1 MNKIV
6 IVTTTFY
13 PDLGWWELYM
23 LNLAKELAKTYD
35 VTVLCISLHKG
46 VKDCIIEWV
55 KINYLPKW
63 FFLGKIFPSIIAL
76 FCKIKKINPDV
87 IYSSS
92 PGIEDFW
99 LVVMNNLFLRKKLI
113 MTYHAMHDQTKWRL
127 RWMTAMY
134 LICVL
139 PFYDSIIVTTK
150 KYYDI
155 LKKRGIKNIH
165 NIPCGVASDR
175 LKLWNFNKENKK
187 ELLFVWV
194 LDENHRYKNLKTLLD
209 AMVLLEGY
217 HLTVVG
223 GGALKDKY
231 QQYCLDN
238 NINGVDFLWAITDE
252 ELSLCYKKANTFIL
266 PSNSS
271 LEWFWIVLLEA
282 LGNWCKIIT
291 GELAWWSFLVRE
303 NPQFWFLYD
312 GTVKDLVDKIRK
324 LEDSHSLAQEN
335 ISQYL
340 TQYNWSNITKKILDT
355 LN

>member
-1 MNKIV
+1 
-6 IVTTTFY
+6 
-13 PDLGWWELYM
+13 
-23 LNLAKELAKTYD
+23 
-35 VTVLCISLHKG
+35 
-46 VKDCIIEWV
+46 
-55 KINYLPKW
+55 
-63 FFLGKIFPSIIAL
+63 
-76 FCKIKKINPDV
+76 
-87 IYSSS
+87 
-92 PGIEDFW
+92 
-99 LVVMNNLFLRKKLI
+99 
-113 MTYHAMHDQTKWRL
+113 
-127 RWMTAMY
+127 MTAMY

-223 GGALKDKY
+223 GGVLKDKY

-312 GTVKDLVDKIRK
+312 GTEKDLVDKIRR
-324 LEDSHSLAQEN
+324 LEDSHSLSQED

-340 TQYNWSNITKKILDT
+340 SQYNWSNITKKILDT

>member
-1 MNKIV
+1 MKIV
-6 IVTTTFY
+6 IVTQTIY
-13 PDLGWWELYM
+13 PDLWWWELYM
-23 LNLAKELAKTYD
+23 FNLAKELIQQWHNVD
-35 VTVLCISLHKG
+35 VLCISELEWIRDQNIWG
-46 VKDCIIEWV
+46 V
-55 KINYLPKW
+55 NFFYLKKSI
-63 FFLGKIFPSIIAL
+63 FMGKAFPSFFQIV
-76 FCKIKKINPDV
+76 KKMTKKEYDLIYTSGPAIPDFLIV
-87 IYSSS
+87 
-92 PGIEDFW
+92 
-99 LVVMNNLFLRKKLI
+99 LLNLFLRKKLI

-271 LEWFWIVLLEA
+271 LEGFWIVLLEA

-312 GTVKDLVDKIRK
+312 GTVKDLVDKIIR
-324 LEDSHSLAQEN
+324 LENGYSLDQEH

-340 TQYNWSNITKKILDT
+340 SQYNWSNITKKILDT

>member
-1 MNKIV
+1 MKIV
-6 IVTTTFY
+6 IVTQTIY
-13 PDLGWWELYM
+13 PDLWWWELYM
-23 LNLAKELAKTYD
+23 FNLAKELIQQWHSVD
-35 VTVLCISLHKG
+35 VLCISELEWISDQNIWG
-46 VKDCIIEWV
+46 V
-55 KINYLPKW
+55 NFFYLKKSI
-63 FFLGKIFPSIIAL
+63 FMGKAFPSFFQIV
-76 FCKIKKINPDV
+76 KKMTKKEYDLIYTSGPAIPDFLIV
-87 IYSSS
+87 
-92 PGIEDFW
+92 
-99 LVVMNNLFLRKKLI
+99 LLNLFLRKKLI

-223 GGALKDKY
+223 GGVLKDKY

-312 GTVKDLVDKIRK
+312 GTEKDLVDKIRR
-324 LEDSHSLAQEN
+324 LEDSHSLSQED

-340 TQYNWSNITKKILDT
+340 SQYNWSNITKKILDT

>member
-1 MNKIV
+1 M
-6 IVTTTFY
+6 F
-13 PDLGWWELYM
+13 
-23 LNLAKELAKTYD
+23 NLAKELIQQWHNVD
-35 VTVLCISLHKG
+35 VLCISELEWIRNQNIWG
-46 VKDCIIEWV
+46 V
-55 KINYLPKW
+55 NFFYLKKSI
-63 FFLGKIFPSIIAL
+63 FMGKAFPSFFQIV
-76 FCKIKKINPDV
+76 KKMTKKEYDLIYTSGPAIPDFLIV
-87 IYSSS
+87 
-92 PGIEDFW
+92 
-99 LVVMNNLFLRKKLI
+99 LLNLFLRKKLI

-271 LEWFWIVLLEA
+271 LEGFWIVLLEA

-312 GTVKDLVDKIRK
+312 GTEKDLADKIRR
-324 LEDSHSLAQEN
+324 LEDSHSLVQED

-340 TQYNWSNITKKILDT
+340 SQYNWSNITKKILDT

>member
-1 MNKIV
+1 MKIV
-6 IVTTTFY
+6 IVTQTIY
-13 PDLGWWELYM
+13 PDLWWWELYM
-23 LNLAKELAKTYD
+23 FNLAKELIQQWHNVD
-35 VTVLCISLHKG
+35 VLCISELEWIRDQNIWG
-46 VKDCIIEWV
+46 V
-55 KINYLPKW
+55 NFFYLKKSI
-63 FFLGKIFPSIIAL
+63 FMGKAFPSFFQIV
-76 FCKIKKINPDV
+76 KKMTKKEYDLIYTSGPAIPDFLIV
-87 IYSSS
+87 
-92 PGIEDFW
+92 
-99 LVVMNNLFLRKKLI
+99 LLNLFLRKKLI

-127 RWMTAMY
+127 RWMTTMY
-134 LICVL
+134 LISVL
-139 PFYDSIIVTTK
+139 PFYDSIIVTTE

-271 LEWFWIVLLEA
+271 LEGFWIVLLEA

-312 GTVKDLVDKIRK
+312 GTEKDLADKIRR
-324 LEDSHSLAQEN
+324 LEDSHSLVQED

-340 TQYNWSNITKKILDT
+340 SQYNWSNITKKILDT

>member
-1 MNKIV
+1 MKIV
-6 IVTTTFY
+6 IVTQTIY
-13 PDLGWWELYM
+13 PDLWWWELYM
-23 LNLAKELAKTYD
+23 FNLAKELIQQWHSVD
-35 VTVLCISLHKG
+35 VLCISELEWISDQNIWG
-46 VKDCIIEWV
+46 V
-55 KINYLPKW
+55 NFFYLKKSI
-63 FFLGKIFPSIIAL
+63 FMGKAFPSFFQIV
-76 FCKIKKINPDV
+76 KKMTKKEYDLIYTSGPAIPDFLIV
-87 IYSSS
+87 
-92 PGIEDFW
+92 
-99 LVVMNNLFLRKKLI
+99 LLNLFLRKKLI

-155 LKKRGIKNIH
+155 LKKRGIKNIY

-252 ELSLCYKKANTFIL
+252 ELILCYKKANTFIL

-312 GTVKDLVDKIRK
+312 GTEKDLADKIRK

-340 TQYNWSNITKKILDT
+340 AQYHWSNITKKILDT

>member
-1 MNKIV
+1 
-6 IVTTTFY
+6 
-13 PDLGWWELYM
+13 
-23 LNLAKELAKTYD
+23 
-35 VTVLCISLHKG
+35 
-46 VKDCIIEWV
+46 
-55 KINYLPKW
+55 
-63 FFLGKIFPSIIAL
+63 
-76 FCKIKKINPDV
+76 
-87 IYSSS
+87 
-92 PGIEDFW
+92 
-99 LVVMNNLFLRKKLI
+99 
-113 MTYHAMHDQTKWRL
+113 
-127 RWMTAMY
+127 MTAMY

-252 ELSLCYKKANTFIL
+252 ELILCYKKANTFIL

-312 GTVKDLVDKIRK
+312 GTEKDLADKIRK

-340 TQYNWSNITKKILDT
+340 AQYHWSNITKKILDT

>member
-1 MNKIV
+1 MKIV
-6 IVTTTFY
+6 IVTQTIY
-13 PDLGWWELYM
+13 PDLWWWELYM
-23 LNLAKELAKTYD
+23 FNLAKELIQQWHNVD
-35 VTVLCISLHKG
+35 VLCISELEWIRDQNIWG
-46 VKDCIIEWV
+46 VSFF
-55 KINYLPKW
+55 YLKKSI
-63 FFLGKIFPSIIAL
+63 FMGKAFPSFFQIV
-76 FCKIKKINPDV
+76 KKMTKKEYDLIYTSGPAIPDFLIV
-87 IYSSS
+87 
-92 PGIEDFW
+92 
-99 LVVMNNLFLRKKLI
+99 LLNLFLRKKLI

-312 GTVKDLVDKIRK
+312 GTEKDLVDKIRR
-324 LEDSHSLAQEN
+324 LEDSHSLAQED

-340 TQYNWSNITKKILDT
+340 SQYNCSNITKKILDT

>member
-1 MNKIV
+1 MKIV
-6 IVTTTFY
+6 IVTQTIY
-13 PDLGWWELYM
+13 PDLWWWELYM
-23 LNLAKELAKTYD
+23 FNLAKELIQQWHNVD
-35 VTVLCISLHKG
+35 VLCISELEWIRDQNIWG
-46 VKDCIIEWV
+46 V
-55 KINYLPKW
+55 NFFYLKKSI
-63 FFLGKIFPSIIAL
+63 FMGKAFPSFFQIV
-76 FCKIKKINPDV
+76 KKMTKKEYDLIYTSGPAIPDFLIV
-87 IYSSS
+87 
-92 PGIEDFW
+92 
-99 LVVMNNLFLRKKLI
+99 LLNLFLRKKLI

-127 RWMTAMY
+127 RWMTTMY
-134 LICVL
+134 LISVL

-155 LKKRGIKNIH
+155 LKKRGIKNIY

-271 LEWFWIVLLEA
+271 LEGFWIVLLEA

-312 GTVKDLVDKIRK
+312 GTEKDLADKIRR
-324 LEDSHSLAQEN
+324 LEDSHSLVQED

-340 TQYNWSNITKKILDT
+340 SQYNWSNITKKILDT

>member
-1 MNKIV
+1 MKIV
-6 IVTTTFY
+6 IVTQTIY
-13 PDLGWWELYM
+13 PDLWWWELYM
-23 LNLAKELAKTYD
+23 FNLAKELIQQWHNVD
-35 VTVLCISLHKG
+35 VLCISELEWIRDQNIWG
-46 VKDCIIEWV
+46 VSFF
-55 KINYLPKW
+55 YLKKSI
-63 FFLGKIFPSIIAL
+63 FMGKAFPSFFQIV
-76 FCKIKKINPDV
+76 KKMTKKEYDLIYTSGPAIPDFLIV
-87 IYSSS
+87 
-92 PGIEDFW
+92 
-99 LVVMNNLFLRKKLI
+99 LLNLFLRKKLI

-312 GTVKDLVDKIRK
+312 GTEKDLVDKIRR
-324 LEDSHSLAQEN
+324 LEDSHSLSQED

-340 TQYNWSNITKKILDT
+340 SQYNWSNITKKILDT